1 MRFHR
6 LLCAV
11 AALALVALPMTAG
24 IKAMTLS
31 ELMDITADTLS
42 VRILETSTHA
52 TEIDGE
58 RLVYTKLSVA
68 GESMRTGEGVSQ
80 DVIFWG
86 SHDVSDD
93 FMLSEMPQLQDIRR
107 GNEIVLFVGAE
118 SFEGMP
124 IAHNLA
130 YAYRVETI
138 FGNEVVIGKGEGMA
152 FETNVKLDDARNS
165 VREIHIVLEAAK
177 QAAKANK

>member
-1 MRFHR
+1 MRLNR
-6 LLCAV
+6 LIGAV
-11 AALALVALPMTAG
+11 VGLALVALPISAG
-24 IKAMTLS
+24 IKAMSLP

-58 RLVYTKLSVA
+58 RMVYTKLTVA
-68 GESMRTGEGVSQ
+68 GESMRTGEGVST

-93 FMLSEMPQLQDIRR
+93 YMLSEMPQLQDVRAE
-107 GNEIVLFVGAE
+107 NTVVLFIGSE
-118 SFEGMP
+118 TFDGMP

-138 FGNEVVIGKGEGMA
+138 FGNQVVIGKGEGMA
-152 FETNVKLDDARNS
+152 FQTNVKLEDARQS